1 MYFILYFIREAVNLP
16 MPFLDSAQLFTIDRK
31 NGKSNLFI
39 KYYFPYTYY

>member
-1 MYFILYFIREAVNLP
+1 MYFILYFIREAVTYA
-16 MPFLDSAQLFTIDRK
+16 FLDSAQLFTIDRK